1 MTAWETHKA
10 HCPHDLSQE
19 FIILIKNG
27 ENILKEGLENKGK
40 YISQSIQQ
48 KDENMEQMI

>member
-1 MTAWETHKA
+1 MRDTQGSL
-10 HCPHDLSQE
+10 PHDLSQE